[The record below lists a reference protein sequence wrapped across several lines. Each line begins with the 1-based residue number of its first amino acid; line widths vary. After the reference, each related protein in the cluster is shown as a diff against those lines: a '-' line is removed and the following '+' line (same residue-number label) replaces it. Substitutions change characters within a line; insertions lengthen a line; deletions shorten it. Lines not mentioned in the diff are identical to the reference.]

1 MGRGRTTSLQ
11 SGEEKRPVVVAD
23 IFDVQ
28 PLLRMIEPTGPQSFL
43 FVTGSHQP
51 DSVSWMILNPRT
63 SSVSW
68 AGFPCFRIE
77 TKARPS
83 Q

>member
-1 MGRGRTTSLQ
+1 
-11 SGEEKRPVVVAD
+11 
-23 IFDVQ
+23 
-28 PLLRMIEPTGPQSFL
+28 MIEPTGPQSFL